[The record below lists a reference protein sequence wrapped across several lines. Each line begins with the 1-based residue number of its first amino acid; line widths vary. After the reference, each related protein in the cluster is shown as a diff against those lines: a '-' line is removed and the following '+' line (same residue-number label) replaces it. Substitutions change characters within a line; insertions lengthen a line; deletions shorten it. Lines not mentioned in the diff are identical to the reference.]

1 MKVSQ
6 IAKKGLSEEAIL
18 LLGRLVKMVPW
29 PERRRAKA
37 DIVETLLGG
46 HLRAAEDVFGW
57 GREGIAIG
65 QEERATGVSHVDNI
79 KNRRKPSTEE
89 KFPDMERDIHDL
101 FDAQSQADAR
111 LGTTLRYLNASA
123 AAVRLALVESGY
135 SSEAL
140 PTERTISNLLN
151 RMGFRLHTVQKAKPQ
166 KKRRKP
172 A

>member
-1 MKVSQ
+1 MKVSLVE
-6 IAKKGLSEEAIL
+6 KSRLSAEIIQ

-29 PERRRAKA
+29 SERRKAKA

-57 GREGIAIG
+57 GRKGIAIG
-65 QEERATGVSHVDNI
+65 LEERNTGVSHVDNI
-79 KNRRKPSTEE
+79 TNRRKPLTEE
-89 KFPDMERDIHDL
+89 KFPDIERDIHAL

-111 LGTTLRYLNASA
+111 LDTTLRYLNASA
-123 AAVRLALVESGY
+123 ATVRQTLVKNGY
-135 SSEAL
+135 SSEDL

-151 RMGFRLHTVQKAKPQ
+151 RMGFRLHTVQKTKPQ
-166 KKRRKP
+166 KKRQKP